1 MAMVAVAVLAIVL
14 GAGVGLGRRA
24 GRLHALALKYSR
36 EANRLEHMWAS
47 AGAMSRDDLG
57 LLMERVHWNDAV
69 ADEYRFAAAH
79 PWLSFDPEP
88 NRVMCKCGFHMTR
101 KPVTAKRPRPGA

>member
-1 MAMVAVAVLAIVL
+1 MAMVAIAVLAIVL
-14 GAGVGLGRRA
+14 GVVVGLQRRA
-24 GRLHALALKYSR
+24 WRFHALALKYGR
-36 EANRLEHMWAS
+36 EANRLEDMWKS
-47 AGAMSRDDLG
+47 AGSMRRDDLG

-79 PWLSFDPEP
+79 PWLPFDPEP
-88 NRVMCKCGFHMTR
+88 NRIMCKCGFHMAR